1 MLRAFLIAA
10 AFAVAVPP
18 IAYALDA
25 AAINAADFAKQPK
38 KKPSGPDPLLVK
50 AEVLLD
56 RARFSPGEIDGQMG
70 ENFQKAL
77 AAFKVAQGLPDDSK
91 LDAPAWEKLT
101 ATSSEPVIKDY
112 TITAEDVRGP
122 FIKRLPSFQDMSKL
136 PHMGY
141 LNATEELAERFHM
154 SEGLLR
160 ALNPGKS
167 FDKPGT
173 AIAVTNVARKPTS
186 DKVVR
191 IEIDKTKRTL
201 RGFDKAGNLVVFD
214 PASIGSEEQ
223 PPRAARSRSST
234 CRSTRST
241 TTIPELKF
249 KGVSSKKPSTF
260 SPVQTIR
267 SVRCGSEFISGLR
280 HPRHTRPVAGEQELF
295 ARLHPAD
302 QLGRGV
308 PRRARL
314 QGHDGGLP
322 RGQPAGRAG
331 GLGRGQEEAVRDFTL
346 PLWGG
351 SATEAQSGKVA
362 GVGVVVSPRPC
373 VAKHRP
379 PPRSLRSRPSPQ
391 GGG

>member
-1 MLRAFLIAA
+1 MLRALIIAGVLAA
-10 AFAVAVPP
+10 AVPP
-18 IAYALDA
+18 SAYALDA

-38 KKPSGPDPLLVK
+38 KKPSGPDALLVK

-91 LDAPAWEKLT
+91 LDAPTWEKLT
-101 ATSSEPVIKDY
+101 ATSSEPAIKDY

-173 AIAVTNVARKPTS
+173 AIAVTDVARKPTS

-191 IEIDKTKRTL
+191 IEIDKTKRAL

-214 PASIGSEEQ
+214 PASIGSEER
-223 PPRAARSRSST
+223 PAPSGTFKVVDVSFNP
-234 CRSTRST
+234 
-241 TTIPELKF
+241 IYHYDPKLKF
-249 KGVSSKKPSTF
+249 KGVNSKKPFDIQPGPNNPVGSVWIGIS
-260 SPVQTIR
+260 SPGYGIHGTPDPSRVSKSYSHGCIR
-267 SVRCGSEFISGLR
+267 LTNWDAEYLAALVSKGTTVDFLEGNQ
-280 HPRHTRPVAGEQELF
+280 PAAPVA
-295 ARLHPAD
+295 
-302 QLGRGV
+302 
-308 PRRARL
+308 
-314 QGHDGGLP
+314 
-322 RGQPAGRAG
+322 
-331 GLGRGQEEAVRDFTL
+331 
-346 PLWGG
+346 
-351 SATEAQSGKVA
+351 SAEDKKK
-362 GVGVVVSPRPC
+362 R
-373 VAKHRP
+373 
-379 PPRSLRSRPSPQ
+379 
-391 GGG
+391 

>member
-1 MLRAFLIAA
+1 MT
-10 AFAVAVPP
+10 
-18 IAYALDA
+18 
-25 AAINAADFAKQPK
+25 
-38 KKPSGPDPLLVK
+38 
-50 AEVLLD
+50 
-56 RARFSPGEIDGQMG
+56 
-70 ENFQKAL
+70 
-77 AAFKVAQGLPDDSK
+77 SK

-214 PASIGSEEQ
+214 PASIGSEER
-223 PPRAARSRSST
+223 PAPSGTFKVVDVSFN
-234 CRSTRST
+234 
-241 TTIPELKF
+241 PVYHYDPKLKF
-249 KGVSSKKPSTF
+249 KGVNSKKPFDIQPGPNNPVGSVWIGIS
-260 SPVQTIR
+260 SPGYGIHGTPDPSRVSKSYSHGCIR
-267 SVRCGSEFISGLR
+267 LTNWDAEYLAALVSKGTTVDFLEGNQ
-280 HPRHTRPVAGEQELF
+280 PAAPVA
-295 ARLHPAD
+295 
-302 QLGRGV
+302 
-308 PRRARL
+308 
-314 QGHDGGLP
+314 
-322 RGQPAGRAG
+322 
-331 GLGRGQEEAVRDFTL
+331 
-346 PLWGG
+346 
-351 SATEAQSGKVA
+351 SAEDKKK
-362 GVGVVVSPRPC
+362 R
-373 VAKHRP
+373 
-379 PPRSLRSRPSPQ
+379 
-391 GGG
+391 